1 MRGRITWVG
10 VALAATSVLSTAS
23 PAFAGRVTAGGGDA
37 LKRDRA
43 ALPLAIKHSETAL
56 TGAVAD
62 RPHPQPNAV
71 RTFGTFVSDDGK
83 VVVPLML
90 APEKASG
97 LRPVEGVP
105 AVGGGGPQLW
115 NVNWGTFTGTVYFNK
130 RETSTLRAASAI
142 SAFANLL
149 PPPFGTIISI
159 NAARI
164 SLTAAAAV
172 YQGRCLQIKTNAYI
186 GTYSGAWCSG
196 SY

>member
-1 MRGRITWVG
+1 MRGRITLVG
-10 VALAATSVLSTAS
+10 VALAATSVLSTTS
-23 PAFAGRVTAGGGDA
+23 PAFADGVTAGGGDA
-37 LKRDRA
+37 LAQNRA
-43 ALPLAIKHSETAL
+43 ALPFASKLSETAP
-56 TGAVAD
+56 TSAAAD
-62 RPHPQPNAV
+62 RPRRQPNTV
-71 RTFGTFVSDDGK
+71 RTIGTFVSDDGK
-83 VVVPLML
+83 VVVPLT
-90 APEKASG
+90 PEKASK

-105 AVGGGGPQLW
+105 AIGGGGPQLW
-115 NVNWGTFTGTVYFNK
+115 NVNGGTFTGTVYFNK
-130 RETSTLRAASAI
+130 KETGALRAASAV